1 MTDQDRPAQD
11 PPAPTPRE
19 PDPVAEPVVDPSLG
33 SLAAAPPE
41 ASGVPEAP
49 AVVPPAP
56 VVPAAQVPDQGPVA
70 PPVAVAAPAPAPVP
84 TPRGRTGVGT
94 ASRIIALLFGILQ
107 ALLIVRI
114 VLLLL
119 IANQDNEIV
128 AWVMSITDPFIEP
141 FRGMFSLDSVT
152 GQRGSVLDIAAIVAL
167 VAWTLI
173 ETLILAVL
181 RLFDRR
187 T

>member
-1 MTDQDRPAQD
+1 
-11 PPAPTPRE
+11 
-19 PDPVAEPVVDPSLG
+19 L
-33 SLAAAPPE
+33 
-41 ASGVPEAP
+41 
-49 AVVPPAP
+49 
-56 VVPAAQVPDQGPVA
+56 VA